1 MINITNLS
9 KSFGNKNALSNVDL
23 NVEKGTVVGLVGA
36 HGAGKS
42 TLLRCLVDIYK
53 PDSGETLINGESIFE
68 NVDLKEKIGYVAD
81 KNDYFNKYK
90 VKEII
95 KYYKLAYKNFSEER
109 FNELNAVFEIPLKK
123 KLSKL
128 SKGNISRV
136 HFMLALSI
144 CPEVLILDEPTTG
157 LDPIVKRKF
166 MKILLDEV
174 YERKTTVII
183 SSHNLSDLETIC
195 DKVVFIDKGKVVEDS
210 SVETL
215 KGKMKK
221 IQVIFKGD
229 CPENFEKWNGVLN
242 VVKIGKSYNL
252 IVDNFGEDLTN
263 KLVAC
268 GALFIEEL
276 DLSLEDMMVYKLGN

>member
-1 MINITNLS
+1 MIKVINLS
-9 KSFGNKNALSNVDL
+9 KRFGEKQALSNVNI
-23 NVEKGTVVGLVGA
+23 NVDKGTIVGLVGTN
-36 HGAGKS
+36 GAGKS
-42 TLLRCLVDIYK
+42 TLLRSLIDIHK
-53 PDSGETLINGESIFE
+53 PDSGEVLINGESISE
-68 NVDLKEKIGYVAD
+68 NIDLKEVIGYVAD

-90 VKEII
+90 IKQII

-109 FNELNAVFEIPLKK
+109 FNKLNEVFEIPLNK

-144 CPEVLILDEPTTG
+144 NPKVLILDEPTSG

-166 MKILLDEV
+166 LKILLDEV

-195 DKVVFIDKGKVVEDS
+195 DKVIFIDNGKVVEDS
-210 SVETL
+210 SVENL

-221 IQVIFKGD
+221 IQVIFKGYA
-229 CPENFEKWNGVLN
+229 PENFEKWDGILN
-242 VVKIGKSYNL
+242 IVKIGKSYNI
-252 IVDNFGEDLTN
+252 IVDNFGESLVN
-263 KLVAC
+263 KLKAE

-276 DLSLEDMMVYKLGN
+276 DLSLEDMMVYKLG